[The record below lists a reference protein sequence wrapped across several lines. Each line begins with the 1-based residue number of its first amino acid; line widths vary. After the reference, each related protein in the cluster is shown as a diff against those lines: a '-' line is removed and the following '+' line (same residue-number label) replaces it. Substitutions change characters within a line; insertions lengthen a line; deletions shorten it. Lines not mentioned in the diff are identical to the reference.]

1 MTLDQ
6 LRIFLAVAR
15 RENMTRAAEDLRMT
29 QSAVS
34 AAIAALETQHQV
46 RLFDRIGRGIT
57 LTTEGRAFIPAAEA
71 VITRADTAHVLL
83 EDLRQDTRGLLRLHA
98 SQTVASYW
106 LPPHLVRLHE
116 QHPGITIALT
126 VGNTEQVARAVHEGE
141 ADLGFVEGDVRHAGL
156 RRQVVARDEL
166 VLALAADHPLAAQQ
180 YLDAGAYRQLTWV
193 LREPGS
199 GTRAEFEAHLH
210 TMGLTLADLDI
221 AFECPSNEALLAA
234 VAAGRMA
241 AMLSHR
247 AVGAHP
253 GVTPR
258 PVDWAPVPRRPFAAL
273 THPDRHRTRAVAA
286 LLALVS
292 A

>member
-15 RENMTRAAEDLRMT
+15 RGNMTRAAQDLRMT

-34 AAIAALETQHQV
+34 ASVAALETQHQV
-46 RLFDRIGRGIT
+46 RLFDRIGRGIA
-57 LTTEGRAFIPAAEA
+57 LTPEGRAFIPAAEA
-71 VITRADTAHVLL
+71 VLARAGTAQVLL

-106 LPPHLVRLHE
+106 LPPHLVRLNE
-116 QHPGITIALT
+116 LHPGITIALA
-126 VGNTEQVARAVHEGE
+126 VGNTEQVARAVQEGE
-141 ADLGFVEGDVRHAGL
+141 ADLGFVEGDVRHSGL

-166 VLALAADHPLAAQQ
+166 VLVLAADHPLATQKF
-180 YLDAGAYRQLTWV
+180 LDAGDYRRLAWV
-193 LREPGS
+193 LREQGS
-199 GTRAEFEAHLH
+199 GTRAEFESHLQ
-210 TMGLTLADLDI
+210 TMGLTLADLDL

-234 VAAGRMA
+234 VGAGRMA
-241 AMLSHR
+241 AMLSRR

-253 GVTPR
+253 GIAART
-258 PVDWAPVPRRPFAAL
+258 VDWAPAPRRPFAAL
-273 THPDRHRTRAVAA
+273 THPDRHRTRAVTA